1 MPQPRHRMSDLPSQ
15 STPLNQHSIRA
26 LEQWLASLGA
36 SRVDGDPCLWS
47 LVTPEWTAVLE
58 LEREDLRVAWQRP
71 DQADRVCSLPY
82 GLPRADVEAAIQ
94 AGP

>member
-1 MPQPRHRMSDLPSQ
+1 MSDLPPQ
-15 STPLNQHSIRA
+15 TTPLNQHSIRA
-26 LEQWLASLGA
+26 LEQWLDSLGA
-36 SRVDGDPCLWS
+36 SRVDGDPCLWL
-47 LVTPEWTAVLE
+47 LVTTEWTAELQ

-82 GLPRADVEAAIQ
+82 GLSRADVEAAIQ

>member
-1 MPQPRHRMSDLPSQ
+1 MSDLPSQ
-15 STPLNQHSIRA
+15 STPLNQHSLRA
-26 LEQWLASLGA
+26 LEQWLTSLGA
-36 SRVDGDPCLWS
+36 SRVDGDPGLWS
-47 LVTPEWTAVLE
+47 LVTPEWTAELQ

-71 DQADRVCSLPY
+71 DQSDRVCTLPY